1 MKRILFIFL
10 LSLIAFPAM
19 STEQPEFDLIE
30 QHNDFQLRR
39 YAPMIIAQVEVA
51 GDMGDASSSGFRLL
65 ADYIFGNNVVA
76 PSTELTSQ
84 ISQPESVKIDMTAP
98 VSRMASGDNRWLV
111 SFVMPR
117 QWTIDS
123 LPKPTNSQI
132 KIVEVP
138 AHTAAVIE
146 FSGLGRQTSYEKKQ
160 AELINWIASKGYE
173 LIDEARYA
181 AYNPPW
187 TLPPFR
193 RNEVIIPVSLD

>member
-1 MKRILFIFL
+1 
-10 LSLIAFPAM
+10 
-19 STEQPEFDLIE
+19 
-30 QHNDFQLRR
+30 
-39 YAPMIIAQVEVA
+39 MIIAQVEVA

>member
-1 MKRILFIFL
+1 
-10 LSLIAFPAM
+10 
-19 STEQPEFDLIE
+19 
-30 QHNDFQLRR
+30 
-39 YAPMIIAQVEVA
+39 
-51 GDMGDASSSGFRLL
+51 MGDASSSGFRLL

-146 FSGLGRQTSYEKKQ
+146 FSGLGRQTSYEKKT
-160 AELINWIASKGYE
+160 S
-173 LIDEARYA
+173 
-181 AYNPPW
+181 
-187 TLPPFR
+187 
-193 RNEVIIPVSLD
+193 